1 MTDQESIL
9 EAERSVTL
17 VLEKSDPRHSFMV
30 TEAARLIRYWYREG
44 YHRAIEAVKTKSEE
58 FRIASHEAEYKIED
72 KT

>member
-1 MTDQESIL
+1 
-9 EAERSVTL
+9 
-17 VLEKSDPRHSFMV
+17 MV